1 MKILM
6 NPVVQKQTITED
18 NTSFQMLMDII
29 NTNKENPTDVVLC
42 LQKYLDAPHEIP
54 VGCGCHIS
62 SLCRHILISLSVV

>member
-6 NPVVQKQTITED
+6 NPVVQKHIVTED

-29 NTNKENPTDVVLC
+29 NTHKENPTDVILC

-54 VGCGCHIS
+54 VSRGCAIS
-62 SLCRHILISLSVV
+62 SS